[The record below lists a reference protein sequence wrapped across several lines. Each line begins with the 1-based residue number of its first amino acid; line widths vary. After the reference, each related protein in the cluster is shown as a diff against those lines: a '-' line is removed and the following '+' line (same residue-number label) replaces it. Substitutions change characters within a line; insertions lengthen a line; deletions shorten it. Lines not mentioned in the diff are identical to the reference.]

1 MRLPPGTLN
10 FLEESSNSCLSLDSY
25 SFDWP
30 VSYLWEVSIANP
42 ILALFTNISM
52 PIIDVMDVSELDPAP
67 SSDPAGSDRKGSLGT
82 H

>member
-1 MRLPPGTLN
+1 
-10 FLEESSNSCLSLDSY
+10 
-25 SFDWP
+25 

-42 ILALFTNISM
+42 IFALFANISM